1 VLDGLHHIPLSS
13 PSSIGVRVERGTGR
27 PALAGWDLRPGGG
40 GLGSGRMGE
49 PIEGEDEM
57 KRMFQYGGYFAS
69 GVLILFGLGSI
80 VVGSLGFQEVRDT
93 ITRENITATP
103 DAAEIG
109 VDLEPG
115 EAIDTGAEA
124 KEFAKIIRTH
134 TLEATGGRT
143 YAEMGRYLTATGEET
158 NDEAEA
164 ATDEQ
169 GNPVP
174 NGLRNI
180 WVTSTSLTTALNTSF
195 LAERV
200 ALFSIVMG
208 VAMLLTG
215 IGFLVLTISALRPG
229 SAPVSA

>member
-1 VLDGLHHIPLSS
+1 MRKL
-13 PSSIGVRVERGTGR
+13 
-27 PALAGWDLRPGGG
+27 
-40 GLGSGRMGE
+40 
-49 PIEGEDEM
+49 
-57 KRMFQYGGYFAS
+57 FQYGGYFAS
-69 GVLILFGLGSI
+69 GILILFGLGSI
-80 VVGSLGFQEVRDT
+80 VVGTLGFSEVRDT
-93 ITRENITATP
+93 IARENITATP
-103 DAAEIG
+103 DATEIG

-115 EAIDTGAEA
+115 EPVDTGAEA

-158 NDEAEA
+158 DDEAEA
-164 ATDEQ
+164 ATDDQ

-180 WVTSTSLTTALNTSF
+180 WVTSTSLTTALNTAF
-195 LAERV
+195 LAERI

-215 IGFLVLTISALRPG
+215 IGFLVLTMSALRPG
-229 SAPVSA
+229 SASAAA